1 MLVMVAIQWVIFS
14 LGWSSMIKQF
24 ESNFATL
31 CYKLCWFFP
40 SLSKMDHSFLK
51 FAVDSENSYPG
62 LLYWHQESINS
73 MFYFAL
79 SPATNKQTLKNK
91 TFSRVLINLVDIL
104 QQDGLP
110 ENCSWQW
117 ALILPIVLAS
127 GVNKLHIWLC
137 IISFNKH
144 TNKQTNR
151 TN

>member
-73 MFYFAL
+73 MFDFAVGFKCL
-79 SPATNKQTLKNK
+79 LQQTNKQTNK
-91 TFSRVLINLVDIL
+91 QINKRKAFQNFFKPCENDPHL
-104 QQDGLP
+104 QRDGLP

-117 ALILPIVLAS
+117 ALVTPIVTAS
-127 GVNKLHIWLC
+127 WVNKLHID
-137 IISFNKH
+137 F
-144 TNKQTNR
+144 T
-151 TN
+151 